1 MKAFSSTVLNKQ
13 KAESSMSYER
23 INDLFH
29 PRSVAVVGASAN
41 PFSFGYSY
49 SHHLI
54 TYGFSG
60 PIYLVNPHTTEIL
73 GRKTFATVK
82 DLPGPV
88 DYAISCVN
96 AAQVPAMLDELAEKG
111 VKCVHLYTAR
121 FSETGRQEAA
131 ELEQE
136 ILKKARAKGIRLI
149 GPNCMGLYY
158 PKVGLSFGFNLPKDS
173 GPVGMI
179 SQSGGGASGF
189 VYLAALRGIRFS
201 KVISYGNGLD
211 LTECDYLD
219 YLREDPETK
228 IILLYVE
235 GVKEGRRFLETL
247 RRTTRVKPVIVL
259 KGGRGEAGSRMTFSH
274 TASLAGSAPI
284 WRSLLK
290 QAGAVIAEDFDELL
304 DLTVAFRFLPEVRD
318 RRVGVIGGGGGPS
331 VIAAEECEESG
342 LEVIPIP
349 EEMRQELKAR
359 GVSIWDWISNPV
371 DLSIVFGSGITDAD
385 MLHLMGRHPNFDIL
399 MANIN
404 EWVLITLA
412 SDERFPLLKEGVK
425 QHIQLRDT
433 YPKPYVVIFGERGV
447 MGGESADWHWDI
459 LAEAKTTLVQAG
471 MATFPTFRRAA
482 KALYKLYEYYSAK
495 ERSATAEPPLG

>member
-1 MKAFSSTVLNKQ
+1 
-13 KAESSMSYER
+13 MSFEKL
-23 INDLFH
+23 DPLLH

-49 SHHLI
+49 AHHLI
-54 TYGFSG
+54 EYRFPG
-60 PIYLVNPHTTEIL
+60 PVYLVNPNTPKIL
-73 GRKTFATVK
+73 GRKTYSAVR
-82 DLPGPV
+82 DIPGPV

-96 AAQVPAMLDELAEKG
+96 AAQVPAMLEELAEKG

-131 ELEQE
+131 ALEQE
-136 ILKKARAKGIRLI
+136 VLRTARNKGIRLI
-149 GPNCMGLYY
+149 GPNCMGVYH

-219 YLREDPETK
+219 YFREDPETE

-235 GVKEGRRFLETL
+235 GVKEGRRFFETL
-247 RRTTRVKPVIVL
+247 KRTARIKPVVVL

-274 TASLAGSAPI
+274 TASLAGSAPV
-284 WRSLLK
+284 WKALLK
-290 QAGAVIAEDFDELL
+290 QAGAVVADDFDELL
-304 DLTVAFRFLPEVRD
+304 DLTVAFRFLPEVRG

-349 EEMRQELKAR
+349 EDMRRELKER

-371 DLSIVFGSGITDAD
+371 DLSIVFGSGVTDID
-385 MLHLMGRHPNFDIL
+385 MLHLMGRHPDFDIL
-399 MANIN
+399 LANIN
-404 EWVLITLA
+404 EWVFITLA
-412 SDERFPLLKEGVK
+412 SDERFPSLKEAVK
-425 QHIQLRDT
+425 NHIRLRDT
-433 YPKPYVVIFGERGV
+433 YSKPYAVIFGERGV
-447 MGGESADWHWDI
+447 IGGEQADWHWKI
-459 LAEAKTTLVQAG
+459 LAEAKEELTRAG
-471 MATFPTFRRAA
+471 LATFPTFRRAA
-482 KALYKLYEYYSAK
+482 KALNKVRAYY
-495 ERSATAEPPLG
+495 TAREKAGNAVRPEA

>member
-1 MKAFSSTVLNKQ
+1 MSFKELDVL
-13 KAESSMSYER
+13 
-23 INDLFH
+23 LH

-41 PFSFGYSY
+41 PFSFGYSF
-49 SHHLI
+49 SHHLFE
-54 TYGFSG
+54 YGFPG
-60 PIYLVNPHTTEIL
+60 PVYLVNPNTAEIL
-73 GRKTFATVK
+73 GRKTYASVK
-82 DLPGPV
+82 DIPGPV

-96 AAQVPAMLDELAEKG
+96 AAQVPAMLEELAEKQ

-131 ELEQE
+131 ALEE
-136 ILKKARAKGIRLI
+136 EVLKTARRKGIRLI
-149 GPNCMGLYY
+149 GPNCMGLYH
-158 PKVGLSFGFNLPKDS
+158 PKAGLAFGFHLPKDS
-173 GPVGMI
+173 GPIGMI

-189 VYLAALRGIRFS
+189 VYLAAMRGIRFS

-219 YLREDPETK
+219 YFREDPETE
-228 IILLYVE
+228 IVLIYVE
-235 GVKEGRRFLETL
+235 GVRDGRRFLDTL
-247 RRTTRVKPVIVL
+247 RRTARVKPVVVL

-274 TASLAGSAPI
+274 TASLAGSAQVWKALI
-284 WRSLLK
+284 Q
-290 QAGAVIAEDFDELL
+290 QAGAVSADDFDELL
-304 DLTVAFRFLPEVRD
+304 DLTVAFRFLPPVRG

-349 EEMRQELKAR
+349 EEMRQELKER

-404 EWVLITLA
+404 EWVFITLA
-412 SDERFPLLKEGVK
+412 SDERFPTLKEAAK
-425 QHIQLRDT
+425 NHIALRDA
-433 YPKPYVVIFGERGV
+433 YPKPFVVIFGERGV
-447 MGGESADWHWDI
+447 ISGGETDQHWKI
-459 LAEAKTTLVQAG
+459 LAEVKRDLIGAG
-471 MATFPTFRRAA
+471 MALFPTFRRAA
-482 KALYKLYEYYSAK
+482 RALNKVCTYYAAREK
-495 ERSATAEPPLG
+495 TGGGV